1 MNEAADAPVSE
12 FLESLSQA
20 RSCVALLELAVS
32 KVASSQPRTRE
43 IALTFGVTTTELA
56 DTMVRACGISFQ
68 SAHHACAAFVRSGY
82 DKTRLR
88 EAFREMVGKELPLS
102 DQEIDEAL
110 EPERFVAVRKTPGG
124 PAPDGMASVYGAVAA
139 AMARIDA
146 AVAEMDERGRSA
158 AAELGAAWARL

>member
-1 MNEAADAPVSE
+1 
-12 FLESLSQA
+12 
-20 RSCVALLELAVS
+20 
-32 KVASSQPRTRE
+32 
-43 IALTFGVTTTELA
+43 VTTTELA

-68 SAHHACAAFVRSGY
+68 SAHHACAAFVRSRY

-88 EAFREMVGKELPLS
+88 EAFREMAGKELPLS

-124 PAPDGMASVYGAVAA
+124 PAPAGMNSVYGAVTAA
-139 AMARIDA
+139 LARIDA